1 MNILLVDDHP
11 MTVEGF
17 MNALLQVNLS
27 KEKADFTKLHNCK
40 DGYDAIT
47 NNLKSFDLAILD
59 QGLPAYA
66 EQSIESGS
74 DLALLIREHQ
84 PDCKIIM
91 ITAHTEV
98 IIIYDILQK
107 VNPDGLIIKND
118 ISPDN
123 LQFIVTEVLR
133 GNQYHSPMV
142 RSCMQEMRRKEL
154 MFDDFNRQILSY
166 LSKGFKVKELDGV
179 VCLGD
184 SAIQKRV
191 IQMKNAFNVTDN
203 TGLLKE
209 AVKQGFI

>member
-17 MNALLQVNLS
+17 MNVLSQVNLS
-27 KEKADFTKLHNCK
+27 KENADFTKLHNCK
-40 DGYDAIT
+40 DGYDVIT

-59 QGLPAYA
+59 QGLPGYA

-74 DLALLIREHQ
+74 DLALLIREHK

-118 ISPDN
+118 ISPEN
-123 LQFIVTEVLR
+123 LHFIVTEVLR
-133 GNQYHSPMV
+133 GNQYYSPMV

-166 LSKGFKVKELDGV
+166 LSKGFKVKELDEV
-179 VCLGD
+179 VYLSD

-209 AVKQGFI
+209 AMKQGFI